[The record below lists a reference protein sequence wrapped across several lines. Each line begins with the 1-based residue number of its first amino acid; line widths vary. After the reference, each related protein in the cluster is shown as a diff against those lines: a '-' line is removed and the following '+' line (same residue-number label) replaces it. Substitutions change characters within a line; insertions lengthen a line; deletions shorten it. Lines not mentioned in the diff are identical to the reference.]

1 MMGEVTIQLAKAA
14 ITVALGMDSS
24 FDLEQAL
31 RSYPELKNN
40 GAVFVTLTTGSN
52 DQLRGCIGS
61 LSAYR
66 PLYEDI
72 IANAKSAALR
82 DPRFNPVTL
91 SEMRDIKVEVSI
103 LTEPKILHYT
113 STEDLKTKIKPQID
127 GVVLEHN
134 GYRATYLPQVWEQLP
149 HFDEFFSSLCLKAG
163 LAQNCLEEHPDIKT
177 YQDVK
182 YKEK

>member
-1 MMGEVTIQLAKAA
+1 MGEIVIQLAKAA
-14 ITVALGMDSS
+14 IAVALGLDSS
-24 FDLEQAL
+24 FDLEQAIK
-31 RSYPELKNN
+31 SHPDLKDN
-40 GAVFVTLTTGSN
+40 GAVFVTLTTGSD

-82 DPRFNPVTL
+82 DPRFKPVTL
-91 SEMRDIKVEVSI
+91 DELKGIKVEVSI
-103 LTEPKILHYT
+103 LTEPQALQYT
-113 STEDLKTKIKPQID
+113 SIEDLKTKIKPQVD

-149 HFDEFFSSLCLKAG
+149 RFDEFFISLCAKAG
-163 LAQNCLEEHPDIKT
+163 LSQNCLDHHPDIKT

>member
-1 MMGEVTIQLAKAA
+1 MGEIVIQLAKAA

-24 FDLEQAL
+24 FDLEEAIKKHPQ
-31 RSYPELKNN
+31 LKHNA
-40 GAVFVTLTTGSN
+40 AVFVTLTTGSDN
-52 DQLRGCIGS
+52 RLRGCIGT

-82 DPRFNPVTL
+82 DPRFNPLTADEWKRV
-91 SEMRDIKVEVSI
+91 KVEVSI
-103 LTEPKILHYT
+103 LTEPKVLDYT
-113 STEDLKTKIKPQID
+113 SIENLKSKIEPQID
-127 GVVLEHN
+127 GVVLEYN

-149 HFDEFFSSLCLKAG
+149 RFDDFFVSLCTKAG
-163 LAQNCLEEHPDIKT
+163 LNKNCLEQHPDIKT
-177 YQDVK
+177 YQDIK